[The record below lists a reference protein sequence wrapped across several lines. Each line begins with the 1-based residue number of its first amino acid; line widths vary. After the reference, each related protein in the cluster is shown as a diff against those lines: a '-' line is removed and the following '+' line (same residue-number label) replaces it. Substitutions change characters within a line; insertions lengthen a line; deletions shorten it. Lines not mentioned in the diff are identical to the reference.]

1 MEITVHRDKIINSFA
16 RWKQGEADRAS
27 DAGEMREEIG
37 KVIDLTGLNKRAFS
51 FVRMLDKQAPD
62 KRADILRSLE
72 PLLNLMRP
80 HWDGSGTPDMFT
92 ENDDAVDPVDDEPI
106 GHNGGPEWEPDDE
119 ERSAVDGRDAE
130 IAEEADEF
138 EKALSEA
145 AE

>member
-1 MEITVHRDKIINSFA
+1 MELTVHRDKIINSFA

-37 KVIDLTGLNKRAFS
+37 KVIDLTGLNKKAFS

-72 PLLNLMRP
+72 PLLKLMQP
-80 HWDGSGTPDMFT
+80 HWDGSNTPDMFT
-92 ENDDAVDPVDDEPI
+92 DNDDAVDPVEDEAPRSASYQ
-106 GHNGGPEWEPDDE
+106 PDE
-119 ERSAVDGRDAE
+119 ELFPAAGDAE

>member
-1 MEITVHRDKIINSFA
+1 MELTVHRDKIINSFA

-27 DAGEMREEIG
+27 DAGEMREEIA
-37 KVIDLTGLNKRAFS
+37 KVLDLTGLNKKAFS

-80 HWDGSGTPDMFT
+80 HWDGSNTPDMFT
-92 ENDDAVDPVDDEPI
+92 ENDDAVEPVEDEPI
-106 GHNGGPEWEPDDE
+106 GHNGGPSIRED
-119 ERSAVDGRDAE
+119 ADAE
-130 IAEEADEF
+130 IAEEADDF
-138 EKALSEA
+138 DKALAEA